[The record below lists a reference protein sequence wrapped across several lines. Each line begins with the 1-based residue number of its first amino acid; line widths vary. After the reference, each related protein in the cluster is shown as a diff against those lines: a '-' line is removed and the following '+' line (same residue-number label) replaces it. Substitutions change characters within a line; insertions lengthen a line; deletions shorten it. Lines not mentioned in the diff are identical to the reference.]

1 MEQRIA
7 QIGLVNLVIKSGIS
21 RAEALDIVEQCL
33 AQFFEKFDCRIRQLE
48 QQVGDGQ
55 LTREEIFVDKLIDEC
70 APFDMVC
77 NKIKERG
84 GDANKLSKPA
94 FLQACQPIVTQKS
107 GLSIMVDS
115 LKKDQLK
122 RTGDLAAVDQ
132 FLCTQSPKNKFKVFL
147 SAITKRKDRDDYT
160 TEYQVACK
168 LKEELKKRKIG
179 VFWWDDEDI
188 KSYGWNI
195 STKIAMGLACSSI
208 FVSLAFDSVSK
219 QDNGDYV
226 YDCLLEGD
234 TAYKTP
240 NFFKYEIDT
249 YYKFL
254 QSKTA
259 ARKFVKDIVDASKY
273 DDVLPENRVL
283 RYFTYGRPADYT
295 SYPMFNDNED
305 RIHIVNEKATVDEIC
320 KSVLSE
326 VVRLVEEITPTDWD
340 IYESKVQRLFHVAK
354 HSPSDY
360 YLEYAVID
368 EKGNDAAKHFT
379 FFLEKKYNSKGMPS
393 MRLNMVVNDWNNA
406 FCDYFDGQGGIKST
420 ALLSKAYA
428 QSTNSTEYQISAD
441 NELAYYQQF
450 QINLFSNKAFLPLH
464 EENDSTTTWGFYATQ
479 AGSFRGYTNNGGKAE
494 VCFPAES
501 VRAKVTFFESI
512 DNVEREKRVFD
523 VTLNVVK
530 KEIIKYTTKL
540 TRGKLKIDFSKP
552 VPRKV
557 DIEIVNSDS
566 QIPCFSPV
574 SGSRWRQTIEE
585 GSHFIIISK
594 VSAAASNEKHFRIN
608 VPTEQGEE
616 KWERRYPFIVFQ
628 YEGETFTKKDLTKRM
643 FTSGSERTCL
653 YCAGAIRPIK
663 GYTVE
668 SPSNKKLWRKALF
681 KKGPISCDGK
691 NDDKAVGR
699 DGLSQR
705 IICFNNKLLE
715 GHDEYFVL
723 PKKYENEYSTNAIIA
738 LIGASGAGKSTFIS
752 RFFNIGLNNAG
763 EGDIIDSLNDVN
775 TRTQNIVSTINEGQ
789 VASALQAV
797 ASIEE
802 NKNDTTANGDEAV
815 VRSSFNRWRS
825 YYAISP
831 YFEFVR
837 NTPKANTKNS
847 DNLGE
852 KTHHLPFIVS
862 VKRNGAKNPS
872 QIAFYDVPGVDLYK
886 SDDSRGGFQAIT
898 NITNDFAH
906 HHANGIILFINDGG
920 VSINNDIL
928 AATAI
933 MQGYIEQYKQIRN
946 RKTISKDD
954 PIKDV
959 ALAIVLCQFDRIEY
973 AFDLNSTVRSTA
985 PAFHSYSYASS
996 ELPEYIE
1003 KCSHEIESYLK
1014 SLNGFNSL
1022 AEQLAMFAHNKFF
1035 TVSSIGHSEAI
1046 SIAPE
1051 GIKQVKFVS
1060 KPRNMEYIFAWLM
1073 FQTGI
1078 ID

>member
-1 MEQRIA
+1 MSTEQVAKRDIYNIGKIKKFILNIVLGSTTGTSKDKEIA
-7 QIGLVNLVIKSGIS
+7 TDQIVSDVCQKIFEEYGIS
-21 RAEALDIVEQCL
+21 DAGI
-33 AQFFEKFDCRIRQLE
+33 K
-48 QQVGDGQ
+48 
-55 LTREEIFVDKLIDEC
+55 
-70 APFDMVC
+70 
-77 NKIKERG
+77 KIKP
-84 GDANKLSKPA
+84 KLSRLVYKE
-94 FLQACQPIVTQKS
+94 LSKI
-107 GLSIMVDS
+107 GYSIMVDR
-115 LKKDQLK
+115 LKKNQLNK
-122 RTGDLAAVDQ
+122 TGEFQTVND
-132 FLCTQSPKNKFKVFL
+132 FLSTHRPKDEFKVFL
-147 SAITKRKDRDDYT
+147 SAITKRKEGDQYT
-160 TEYQVACK
+160 IEYQVACK
-168 LKEELKKRKIG
+168 LKEELKKRGIG
-179 VFWWDDEDI
+179 VFWWDDDDI

-195 STKIAMGLACSSI
+195 STKIAMGLAFSSI

-219 QDNGDYV
+219 QDKGEYV
-226 YDCLLEGD
+226 YNCLLEGE

-249 YYKFL
+249 YYKFM

-259 ARKFVKDIVDASKY
+259 AQKFVKDVVDASKY
-273 DDVLPENRVL
+273 DDVLPEKRVL
-283 RYFTYGRPADYT
+283 RFFTYGRPAGYT
-295 SYPMFNDNED
+295 SYPMFNDKED
-305 RIHIVNEKATVDEIC
+305 LIRTVNENATVDEIC
-320 KSVLSE
+320 RLVLSE
-326 VVRLVEEITPTDWD
+326 VVKLVKQSKEITPLPIGPIDTDYE
-340 IYESKVQRLFHVAK
+340 IYESEVKRLFHVAK

-368 EKGNDAAKHFT
+368 EKGNDAAKHFM
-379 FFLEKKYNSKGMPS
+379 FFLEKTYNSKGMPS

-428 QSTNSTEYQISAD
+428 QPTNYTEYRISAA
-441 NELAYYQQF
+441 NELAHYQQF
-450 QINLFSNKAFLPLH
+450 QIDLLSNKDFLSLH
-464 EENDSTTTWGFYATQ
+464 EENNSTTTWGFYATQ
-479 AGSFRGYTNNGGKAE
+479 IGPFRGYTNNGGKAE

-501 VRAKVTFFESI
+501 IRAKITFFASI
-512 DNVEREKRVFD
+512 NDVERDKRVFD

-540 TRGKLKIDFSKP
+540 TGGKLKINFSKP

-557 DIEIVNSDS
+557 DIEIVYCESG
-566 QIPCFSPV
+566 IPCFHPV
-574 SGSRWRQTIEE
+574 GNHIGRKTIEE
-585 GSHFIIISK
+585 GSHFIIISN

-653 YCAGAIRPIK
+653 YCAGAIRSIK
-663 GYTVE
+663 GYTVDRQ
-668 SPSNKKLWRKALF
+668 SNKLCRKALF
-681 KKGPISCDGK
+681 EKGSISCDGK
-691 NDDKAVGR
+691 NDDKAVGE
-699 DGLSQR
+699 DGLQQR

-723 PKKYENEYSTNAIIA
+723 PKKYEKEYSTNAIIA
-738 LIGASGAGKSTFIS
+738 LMGASGAGKSTFIS
-752 RFFNIGLNNAG
+752 RFFNIGLDKAG
-763 EGDIIDSLNDVN
+763 EGDIIDSLNDMDMDA
-775 TRTQNIVSTINEGQ
+775 RTQNIVSTINEGQ
-789 VASALQAV
+789 VAAALQAV

-802 NKNDTTANGDEAV
+802 NKNETTASGDEAV

-837 NTPKANTKNS
+837 NTPKANTENS
-847 DNLGE
+847 DNVGA

-872 QIAFYDVPGVDLYK
+872 QIAFYDVPGADLYK

-920 VSINNDIL
+920 GESINNDIL